1 MATKNYDPSR
11 ITVNVLGVQIQ
22 GFAPDTFVEVARD
35 SNTVDDDA
43 GAQGDVVRVIN
54 RDNRGTMKITLMQSS
69 LSNDYLAG
77 LVRSD
82 ETIVGGL
89 GTVGPSALA
98 DLNGTTL
105 CDGEESWVMKPAD
118 VKYGAKADK
127 CEWSIRFAKLR
138 MFPGGSFV

>member
-11 ITVNVLGVQIQ
+11 VTVNVLGVMLQ
-22 GFAPDTFVEVARD
+22 GFAPDTFVEVSRD
-35 SNTVDDDA
+35 NNTVDDDA
-43 GAQGDVVRVIN
+43 GGQGDVVRVIN
-54 RDNRGTMKITLMQSS
+54 RDQRGTMKVTLMQSS
-69 LSNDYLAG
+69 PSNDYLAT
-77 LVRSD
+77 LVRTD
-82 ETIVGGL
+82 EVTIGGA

-138 MFPGGSFV
+138 MFPGGSLV